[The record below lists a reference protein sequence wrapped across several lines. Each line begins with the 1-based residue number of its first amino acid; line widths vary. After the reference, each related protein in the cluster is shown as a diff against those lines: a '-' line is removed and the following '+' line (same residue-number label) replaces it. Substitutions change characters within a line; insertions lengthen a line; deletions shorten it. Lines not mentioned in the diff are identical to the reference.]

1 MPRIK
6 EIISKYLNDKKYKG
20 IIIMAMAGI
29 LLIAFSSFMP
39 EKKEKSQK
47 PEINFSIE
55 TIRNKKEKELE
66 EFLEKIDGVSSLSVM
81 ISYKDSGTT
90 AYSFN
95 SVSEEGEEE
104 RKKENEMVIRK
115 ENGNE
120 YPITERITL
129 PEIKGITVI
138 CEGKKGMEA
147 KLSRAVSAAA
157 GADIHS
163 VEVII
168 NERN

>member
-6 EIISKYLNDKKYKG
+6 EIISKYFKDKKYKG

-29 LLIAFSSFMP
+29 LLIAFSSVMP
-39 EKKEKSQK
+39 EKEEKK
-47 PEINFSIE
+47 VKHETNLSIE
-55 TIRNKKEKELE
+55 TVRKQKEKELA
-66 EFLEKIDGVSSLSVM
+66 EFLEKIDGVSSCRVM

-95 SVSEEGEEE
+95 SISEEGKEEK
-104 RKKENEMVIRK
+104 RKENEMVIRK

-120 YPITERITL
+120 YPIAEKITL
-129 PEIKGITVI
+129 PQIKGVTVI
-138 CEGKKGMEA
+138 CEGEKGMEV

>member
-6 EIISKYLNDKKYKG
+6 EIISKYLKDKKYKG

-29 LLIAFSSFMP
+29 LLIAFSSVMP
-39 EKKEKSQK
+39 EKEEKKIK
-47 PEINFSIE
+47 PETNFSIE
-55 TIRNKKEKELE
+55 TVRKQKEKELA
-66 EFLEKIDGVSSLSVM
+66 EFLNKIDGVSSCRVM

-90 AYSFN
+90 LYSFN
-95 SVSEEGEEE
+95 SISEEGEEDK
-104 RKKENEMVIRK
+104 RKENEMVIRK

-120 YPITERITL
+120 YPITEKISL
-129 PEIKGITVI
+129 PNIKGVTVI
-138 CEGKKGMEA
+138 CEGKKGMES